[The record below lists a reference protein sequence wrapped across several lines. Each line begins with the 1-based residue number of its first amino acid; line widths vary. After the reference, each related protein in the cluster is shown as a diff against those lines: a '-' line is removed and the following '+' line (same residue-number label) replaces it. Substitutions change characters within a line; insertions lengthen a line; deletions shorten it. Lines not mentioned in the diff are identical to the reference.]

1 MNPLKSKRAAL
12 WLTGMF
18 LLIGGF
24 LGAAI
29 FLPHRAEPYGAGG
42 EQVQLPSME
51 NVPGPNA
58 PRLEID
64 VPAADPADA
73 AE

>member
-1 MNPLKSKRAAL
+1 MNALRPKRAAL

-24 LGAAI
+24 LAAGI
-29 FLPHRAEPYGAGG
+29 LLPHRAEPYGAGAA
-42 EQVQLPSME
+42 EVQLPKME

-58 PRLEID
+58 PRMEID
-64 VPAADPADA
+64 VPADGAA